1 MQQRTNAF
9 TQTAVDTFV
18 SIDQRIIE
26 AFFVWCH
33 SDAGGHAATGTG
45 SAAAAVGFVAQGEH
59 IVVERAEFLFE
70 GTLFPGYFRLPGLIF
85 FA

>member
-1 MQQRTNAF
+1 MRLRFVQQRTNAF

-33 SDAGGHAATGTG
+33 SDAGVTQRL
-45 SAAAAVGFVAQGEH
+45 AQAPQPQQSVLLVMV
-59 IVVERAEFLFE
+59 IIIS
-70 GTLFPGYFRLPGLIF
+70 PS
-85 FA
+85 

>member
-1 MQQRTNAF
+1 MRLRFVQQRTNAF

-45 SAAAAVGFVAQGEH
+45 SAAAAVGFVGNSNH
-59 IVVERAEFLFE
+59 NFTFLNNF
-70 GTLFPGYFRLPGLIF
+70 
-85 FA
+85 